1 MTDKKTDQK
10 RKEILKDEALDK
22 VTGGCN
28 PDYVTGTYNPDDP
41 ESSPKHPYP
50 KSNSYW
56 EEQ

>member
-1 MTDKKTDQK
+1 MTDKKTEKK

-41 ESSPKHPYP
+41 EPTPKQP
-50 KSNSYW
+50 KSNSYR
-56 EEQ
+56 EQ

>member
-41 ESSPKHPYP
+41 EPTPKQP
-50 KSNSYW
+50 KSNSYR
-56 EEQ
+56 EQ